1 MNRIIT
7 IGRQFGSGGRE
18 LGRRVAQ
25 ALNMAYYDREVIT
38 EIVKRTQLSEAYVQ
52 QVVEHRPNPLYP
64 ITIGQ
69 SFPLLLDPTW
79 EMNRSIYR
87 EQTNVIVEMAQKS
100 DCVIVGRCADDI
112 LKEHHPLRLFVYAE
126 MEHRLRRTRKH
137 AAPEE
142 QLSDKQL
149 QKKILDMDH
158 NRAQY
163 YRLYTGKEWGDKE
176 NYDLCLNTSGMEI
189 VTLADWV
196 AQLAKGW

>member
-25 ALNMAYYDREVIT
+25 ALNIAYYDREVIT

-112 LKEHHPLRLFVYAE
+112 LKDYHPLRLFVYAQ
-126 MEHRLRRTRKH
+126 M
-137 AAPEE
+137 EE
-142 QLSDKQL
+142 QLSDKQI
-149 QKKILDMDH
+149 QRKILDMDK

-176 NYDLCLNTSGMEI
+176 NYDLCLNTTGIEM

-196 AQLAKGW
+196 AQLAKNW

>member
-25 ALNMAYYDREVIT
+25 ALDIAYYDREIVT
-38 EIVKRTQLSEAYVQ
+38 EIVNRTQLSEAYVQ

-87 EQTNVIVEMAQKS
+87 EQTNVILEMAKKS

-112 LKEHHPLRLFVYAE
+112 LKDHHPLRLFVYAQ
-126 MEHRLRRTRKH
+126 MEHRLRRTRKY
-137 AAPEE
+137 ASPTNSSVRNSSKGRFWIWTRTG
-142 QLSDKQL
+142 LS
-149 QKKILDMDH
+149 IT
-158 NRAQY
+158 AF
-163 YRLYTGKEWGDKE
+163 TPGK
-176 NYDLCLNTSGMEI
+176 SGEI
-189 VTLADWV
+189 KRITISA
-196 AQLAKGW
+196 